1 MTNCVRGAR
10 AFAPLVIV
18 ALAAG
23 CSSGPGAKRAASS
36 APAVSSSASADAPAT
51 AAVQRAKSVLAAV
64 KSYRFD
70 AAQTITGTHP
80 VTTREIG
87 SVVRAQG
94 VAYTLT
100 VGRARTQTIRLR
112 TATYVRALPGRW
124 SLARQPRP
132 VADPTQTLAQV
143 LDGIVDLRSTAGS
156 GVVGQLPA
164 TVATAIGVPTTAAPV
179 QVTLTFD
186 VAGHVTLLLLRTT
199 TSVHGRAI
207 PVSLVTTYSSFDRV
221 PALHAPA

>member
-1 MTNCVRGAR
+1 M
-10 AFAPLVIV
+10 
-18 ALAAG
+18 
-23 CSSGPGAKRAASS
+23 
-36 APAVSSSASADAPAT
+36 
-51 AAVQRAKSVLAAV
+51 

-80 VTTREIG
+80 VTTREDG

-100 VGRARTQTIRLR
+100 VGRVRTQTIRLR
-112 TATYVRALPGRW
+112 TATYVRTLPGKW
-124 SLARQPRP
+124 SRLRQPRAG
-132 VADPTQTLAQV
+132 ADPTRTLAQV
-143 LDGIVDLRSTAGS
+143 LDGVVNLRSTAGS

-164 TVATAIGVPTTAAPV
+164 TAAAAIGLPTTAAPV

-186 VAGHVTLLLLRTT
+186 AAGHVTLLVLRTT
-199 TSVHGRAI
+199 TTVHGRAI

-221 PALHAPA
+221 PALRAPV